1 MVGAAA
7 ALVAVS
13 AAMPAAAT
21 VPALAL
27 AAAGGAAGGVFPD
40 LDVKSSAHPL
50 RDRAAR
56 VAAATM
62 LAGAVALDAARGGT
76 LLRAAAARGMAPVA
90 IGVVALAGLLCAAR
104 LSAHR
109 GLSHSLAALV
119 ALAAATWLACPPLA
133 APVAVGMASHL
144 ALDLLGHRPVRL
156 LWPARGGVCLGI
168 CKTGGIVD
176 TCCCAAG
183 VAAAARVVLLRL

>member
-7 ALVAVS
+7 ALVAAS
-13 AAMPAAAT
+13 SAMPEAAT

-56 VAAATM
+56 VAAAAM
-62 LAGAVALDAARGGT
+62 LAGAVALDVAQGGT

-90 IGVVALAGLLCAAR
+90 LGAVALAGLFCAAR

-109 GLSHSLAALV
+109 GPSHSLAALV

-133 APVAVGMASHL
+133 APVAIGMASHL
-144 ALDLLGHRPVRL
+144 VLDLLNKRPVRL
-156 LWPARGGVCLGI
+156 LWPLSRGFCLGL
-168 CKTGGIVD
+168 CSSDGVVDACLLVGGLL
-176 TCCCAAG
+176 AG
-183 VAAAARVVLLRL
+183 VRAVL